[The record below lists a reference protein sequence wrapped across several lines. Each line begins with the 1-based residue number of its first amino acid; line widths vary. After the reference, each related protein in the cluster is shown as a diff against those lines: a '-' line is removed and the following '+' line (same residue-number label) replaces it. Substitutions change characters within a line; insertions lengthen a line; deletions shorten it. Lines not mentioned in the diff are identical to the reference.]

1 MKPVFHPIEA
11 AIVRIAL
18 GLSIAPDD
26 RKLDLWRPTRGVVS
40 LRADQSD
47 VQDLQRAANNALA
60 RLILSG
66 YEDKLPAY
74 LWSAGG
80 VVHST
85 RPEVGRKRFKTE
97 LLFGINWASSGPGFS
112 WPEVYHLAWLPV
124 FDSWVVVASRD
135 TDEVDGYCDRVLGH
149 FADCDEPATHAANVI
164 EQYWSGLRDYDQERF
179 EEVTDTGAISDV
191 DEIADRVWAEC
202 GECDEQEA
210 EEVNDD

>member
-1 MKPVFHPIEA
+1 MF
-11 AIVRIAL
+11 
-18 GLSIAPDD
+18 S
-26 RKLDLWRPTRGVVS
+26 S
-40 LRADQSD
+40 
-47 VQDLQRAANNALA
+47 
-60 RLILSG
+60 
-66 YEDKLPAY
+66 
-74 LWSAGG
+74 
-80 VVHST
+80 
-85 RPEVGRKRFKTE
+85 RPEVGQKRFKPE
-97 LLFGINWASSGPGFS
+97 LLCGINWASSGPGLS

-124 FDSWVVVASRD
+124 FGRWVVVASRD

-202 GECDEQEA
+202 GECDEEEV